1 MRAPEAARKQE
12 NSEVELAAIQRTATR
27 KHNDPISGNEEK
39 ALITRVYW
47 GLLPWMFI
55 TGLFTYFDRANF
67 SFAAPAL
74 RHDLGLS
81 NAAYGLAS
89 GKETRQP
96 VVVVD
101 CFGVIEPV

>member
-1 MRAPEAARKQE
+1 MRTHELAGKKEKSELELAVSKDAASRKQDE
-12 NSEVELAAIQRTATR
+12 PLPGSQNI
-27 KHNDPISGNEEK
+27 HEK
-39 ALITRVYW
+39 AVITRVYW
-47 GLLPWMFI
+47 GLLPWMFV

-89 GKETRQP
+89 GK
-96 VVVVD
+96 
-101 CFGVIEPV
+101 

>member
-1 MRAPEAARKQE
+1 MRSYELARRTEESDPQLTGTQSPAIRKQD
-12 NSEVELAAIQRTATR
+12 
-27 KHNDPISGNEEK
+27 DPLPGNLTDHEK
-39 ALITRVYW
+39 VIITRVYW

-89 GKETRQP
+89 GA
-96 VVVVD
+96 
-101 CFGVIEPV
+101 